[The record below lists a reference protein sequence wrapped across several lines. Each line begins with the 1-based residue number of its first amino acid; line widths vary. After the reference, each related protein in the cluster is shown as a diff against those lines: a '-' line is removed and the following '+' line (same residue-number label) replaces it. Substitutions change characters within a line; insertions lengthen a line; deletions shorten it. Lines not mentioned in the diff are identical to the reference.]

1 MPPQISII
9 KFNILVVDD
18 DCTSLNVVS
27 SMLRSWKYE
36 VTTVKSPLDALATIQ
51 IRDIDLVVTDL
62 HMPKMNGLQL
72 QKQIEEEYKLPVM
85 IMSSDDDESLILKS
99 LSSGAAFYIVKPV
112 NPDDLKNV
120 WQYSV
125 ASKQA
130 KFARIDRIG
139 SLQGQ
144 GGSLPINEKISY
156 SEKSNSA
163 SSVNG
168 EKHGNRKDGKR
179 KSYKKNTREDVDG
192 ENSIASKKAKVV
204 WTNSLHNRFL
214 QAIRHITLE
223 KAVPKKILEFMNVP
237 GLTREN
243 VASHL
248 QKYRIFLKRVA
259 EKGFAA
265 AAKNSMSI
273 DRTFRSS
280 FAAGHSS
287 LLFKTSQDAYSQF
300 NELEKQTS
308 AIDTPFQ
315 SNFHPTNF
323 GSIGGLSN
331 SNSVLP
337 SSHIG
342 YGQSRLLGGSTQ
354 ATVHKSILSSTNPI
368 YQLNRTGFGPG
379 SNDIG
384 TNMLSRSA
392 MSDTNSMQ
400 MPHTNSMQMSS
411 LYNNIATPSLK
422 EFRTSGIW
430 NPSYGTLSNNNESIR
445 IENVSFSNLNSNMNY
460 FNNKNNNNNNNN
472 AGIQINSD
480 GELLVMGGQ
489 TRINGN
495 GINGAH
501 FGLINGAAQTQG
513 LGVEAVGVV
522 EHSTFGTCLAPGE
535 SSSASFNHGNQQ
547 FSPPFSGVNEQGSTS
562 QLPSMAPQ
570 QEFGL
575 GNNEQND
582 FLFDLM
588 NDRNNDAS
596 VFDSLADPQP
606 FSEFTDLLKNE
617 PTNYQLPYHQQQG
630 GEDAQNHNFASN
642 NSSYPIEMNP
652 PISQPLNDLDF
663 PSPFNVECNRPWNE
677 PSLEQ
682 GLDDDFLNS
691 LLRDHPY

>member
-179 KSYKKNTREDVDG
+179 KCYKKNTREDVDG

-323 GSIGGLSN
+323 GSIGGLSS

-472 AGIQINSD
+472 NAGIQINSD

-501 FGLINGAAQTQG
+501 FGLINGAQTKG

-588 NDRNNDAS
+588 NDRNNVAS

-652 PISQPLNDLDF
+652 PTSQPLNDLDF